1 VTREL
6 GIGMLGYGFMGRA
19 HAHAYRTLA
28 HMVDPAI
35 RPRLVGVAGRDVDA
49 VAAATPQLGFEEAFG
64 DWRQLVEDPRID
76 VFDNTGP
83 NGLHAEPT
91 VAAAQAGKH
100 VVCEKPLGRTA
111 AEALETWR
119 AVEATGVVHMCAFN
133 YRFVPAVR
141 LARELI
147 AGGELGEIRHFRAR
161 YLQDWLVD
169 PAAAASWRLSRAE
182 AGSGA
187 LGDLGSHIV
196 DLARYLV
203 DEPTAVTGR
212 LATFV
217 RQRGESEVD
226 VDDAFAAT
234 VELASGAVGT
244 LEASRVSTGRKNGL
258 TFAVDG
264 SRGSLAFDL
273 HRLNELQLM
282 TLEGPT
288 ATRGFRT
295 VLVTEPEHPFLA
307 SWWPPGH
314 VLGWEHTF
322 AHELHHFLQAIAT
335 GGEVAPHGATL
346 RDGYRAAEVCEA
358 IERSSTTGERQRIEF
373 HQLDDARAVVG
384 AAPITSAEGAST

>member
-1 VTREL
+1 MTREL

-187 LGDLGSHIV
+187 LGDLGAHVV
-196 DLARYLV
+196 DLARHLV
-203 DEPTAVTGR
+203 GEIEAVSGATR
-212 LATFV
+212 TFV
-217 RQRGESEVD
+217 RERGGRAVD
-226 VDDAFAAT
+226 VDDAFAAAA
-234 VELASGAVGT
+234 ELAGGAIGT
-244 LEASRVSTGRKNGL
+244 LEASRVAPGRRNALAFEVNG
-258 TFAVDG
+258 
-264 SRGSLAFDL
+264 SKGSLAFDL
-273 HRLNELQLM
+273 EDLNRLRLYA
-282 TLEGPT
+282 EGSSP
-288 ATRGFRT
+288 APGAQGFRD
-295 VLVTEPEHPFLA
+295 VLVTDAGHPFA
-307 SWWPPGH
+307 GQWWPPGH

-322 AHELHHFLQAIAT
+322 VHELHHLLTAIRDD
-335 GGEVAPHGATL
+335 GDVAPHGATL
-346 RDGYRAAEVCEA
+346 EDGYRAAEVCDA
-358 IERSSTTGERQRIEF
+358 IARSSASGARETVRYRT
-373 HQLDDARAVVG
+373 LDQEHTA
-384 AAPITSAEGAST
+384 